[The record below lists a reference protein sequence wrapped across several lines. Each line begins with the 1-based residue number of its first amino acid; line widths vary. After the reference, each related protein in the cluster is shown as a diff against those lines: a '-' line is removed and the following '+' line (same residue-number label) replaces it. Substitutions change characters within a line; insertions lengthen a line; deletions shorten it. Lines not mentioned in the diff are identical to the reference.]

1 MLKLELQ
8 HQQGAFSLNAK
19 LMLPEQGITAIFG
32 RSGAGKTTL
41 INLIS
46 GLEKPQQGI
55 IELNGTP
62 LLDTSKSLCLP
73 PEKRRIGYV
82 FQDARLFPHYTVAGN
97 LNYGRR
103 NRANQALFDTVTALL
118 GIEHLLQRYPA
129 KLSGGEKQRVAIG
142 RALLTEPQLLLL
154 DEPLASLDLPRKR
167 ELLPYL
173 EKLAEEVRIPILYVS
188 HSLDE
193 ILHLADNMVLMD
205 KGEVIL
211 NGPVE
216 KLWGSEALQPW
227 FGPDVQSSLLV
238 TRLSRHH
245 PQYPMSCLELEGG
258 EPLWVPR
265 IDADEGS
272 AVRVRIY
279 AREVSLAR
287 TRPEDSSIRNI
298 LPAEIRLMKR
308 QEERIQV
315 LLQVGEASLWA
326 YVSEWAAADLKLKPG
341 EEIFAQIKSVSVTRN
356 DWASF

>member
-8 HQQGAFSLNAK
+8 HRQGEFSLNAR
-19 LMLPEQGITAIFG
+19 LTLPERGISAIFG

-46 GLEKPQQGI
+46 GLEKPQSGLV
-55 IELNGTP
+55 ELNGKT
-62 LLDTSKSLCLP
+62 LLDTSRAICLG

-82 FQDARLFPHYTVAGN
+82 FQDARLFPHYSVRGN
-97 LNYGRR
+97 LNYGRKKTR
-103 NRANQALFDTVTALL
+103 DDKLFDTVTRLL
-118 GIEHLLQRYPA
+118 GIEHLLERYPA
-129 KLSGGEKQRVAIG
+129 RLSGGEKQRVAIG
-142 RALLTEPQLLLL
+142 RALLTEPELLLL

-173 EKLAEEVRIPILYVS
+173 EKLAQEVKVPILYVS

-205 KGEVIL
+205 KGEVVL

-216 KLWGSEALQPW
+216 TLWGSQALQPW
-227 FGPDVQSSLLV
+227 FGPDVQSSLLS
-238 TRLSRHH
+238 TELSHHH
-245 PQYPMSCLELEGG
+245 PDYPMSCLKLKGG
-258 EPLWVPR
+258 EQLWVPQ
-265 IDADEGS
+265 IDARQGA

-287 TRPEDSSIRNI
+287 SRPQDSSIRNI
-298 LPAEIRLMKR
+298 LPARIRLME
-308 QEERIQV
+308 QQAERIQV
-315 LLQVGEASLWA
+315 LLTLGEAELWA
-326 YVSEWAAADLKLKPG
+326 YVSQWAAADLALKPG

-356 DWASF
+356 DWASL

>member
-8 HQQGAFSLNAK
+8 HQQGAFSLDAK
-19 LMLPEQGITAIFG
+19 LVMPNQGITAIFG

-46 GLEKPQQGI
+46 GLETPQSGL
-55 IELNGTP
+55 IELNGKP
-62 LLDTSKSLCLP
+62 LLDTANKLCLP

-82 FQDARLFPHYTVAGN
+82 FQDARLFPHYSVRGN
-97 LNYGRR
+97 LNYGRKDR
-103 NRANQALFDTVTALL
+103 SDAVLFETITQLL
-118 GIEHLLQRYPA
+118 GIETLLERYPA
-129 KLSGGEKQRVAIG
+129 RLSGGEKQRVAIG
-142 RALLTEPQLLLL
+142 RALLSEPELLLL

-173 EKLAEEVRIPILYVS
+173 EKLAQEVRIPILYVS

-205 KGEVIL
+205 KGEVVL

-216 KLWGSEALQPW
+216 RLWGSAALQPW
-227 FGPDVQSSLLV
+227 FGPDVQSSLLP
-238 TRLSRHH
+238 TQLSHH
-245 PQYPMSCLELEGG
+245 HADYPMSCLQLGSG
-258 EPLWVPR
+258 EQLWVPK
-265 IDADEGS
+265 IDAQPGA

-287 TRPEDSSIRNI
+287 SRPEDSSIRNI
-298 LPAEIRLMKR
+298 LPAKIRLMQR
-308 QEERIQV
+308 EASRIQV
-315 LLQVGEASLWA
+315 LLTLGEAELWA
-326 YVSEWAAADLKLKPG
+326 YVSEWAAADLQLKPG

-356 DWASF
+356 DWASL